1 MTRPRP
7 KLPASKPAPAADR
20 PGALRASDASVGQM
34 ARTAALAQLPAYT
47 AAIVEAAADML
58 AARVSYLSHDGAL
71 EVLSAIGAALSR
83 HHLRTK
89 S

>member
-1 MTRPRP
+1 MAR
-7 KLPASKPAPAADR
+7 LGAD
-20 PGALRASDASVGQM
+20 

-83 HHLRTK
+83 HHLRIQ